1 MAKKK
6 SQRIKRSRPPQDR
19 IVRLGWRALRH
30 RDLYHWFLT
39 LPLPAVAAM
48 CVGGY
53 VTLNLIF
60 ALLYFVDSGAIA
72 HARPHSFADMFFFS
86 VQTIA
91 TIGYGNMYPLTPYAN
106 GLVTVE
112 TVTGLLYFALITGL
126 LFTRFSRPSARVKFS
141 RNMVVSQYE
150 GAPTLMF
157 RMANE
162 RRNQI
167 LQAGVHVTLLRA
179 ERSAEGVSMWRQRD
193 LKLVRGQSSFFSLSW
208 MIFHRID
215 EHSPLFGET
224 AETLRAKDAE
234 IVVLLAGVD
243 EVLSQTVYARHAYD
257 AADIRWGYRF
267 VDVLQVDG
275 QGSDDERTL
284 LDLTRFDD
292 MEPAPLGEAPLPRER
307 HRGNLASAQ
316 TED

>member
-6 SQRIKRSRPPQDR
+6 PQRIKRSRPPQDR

-30 RDLYHWFLT
+30 RDLYHWSLT
-39 LPLPAVAAM
+39 LPLPAVAAV

-53 VTLNLIF
+53 LALNLLF
-60 ALLYFVDSGAIA
+60 ALLYFADSGAIA
-72 HARPHSFADMFFFS
+72 HARPNNFADMFFFS

-141 RNMVVSQYE
+141 RNAVVSQYE
-150 GAPTLMF
+150 GVPTLMF

-167 LQAGVHVTLLRA
+167 LQAEVTVTLLRA
-179 ERSAEGVSMWRQRD
+179 ERSPEGVPMWRQRD

-208 MIFHRID
+208 TIFHRID

-224 AETLRAKDAE
+224 AETLRTKDAE
-234 IVVLLAGVD
+234 IVVLLAGVE
-243 EVLSQTVYARHAYD
+243 EVLSQTVYARHTYD
-257 AADIRWGYRF
+257 AADIHWGYRF
-267 VDVLQVDG
+267 VDILQVDG
-275 QGSDDERTL
+275 QGGDERTL
-284 LDLTRFDD
+284 VDMTRFDD
-292 MEPAPLGEAPLPRER
+292 MDPAPLAEAHTPRER
-307 HRGNLASAQ
+307 HRGSFAPAQ
-316 TED
+316 TKD